1 MSFFS
6 ELKRRNVF
14 RIATAYAIAAWLL
27 LQIADL
33 VLDNTSAPPW
43 VIQSLFVIVGVGFVF
58 ALIFSW
64 LYELTPEGVMKESA
78 VPRERSITY
87 HTAKK
92 LDYLT
97 IALLVGAVAYL
108 VVDRYVLEA
117 PVAAKPTTAKDVPAG
132 TPADI
137 ATTSSAD
144 TLATSTAA
152 SATSPTAVVAA
163 PSAEPNSI
171 AVLPFS
177 DLSEGGD
184 QAYFSDGI
192 AEELL
197 NLLVRVDGL
206 KVASRTSSFAYKGE
220 SRSIPE
226 IAAELKVANI
236 LEGSVRKAGNRVRIT
251 AQLIDTRN
259 DRHLWSETY
268 DRDLVDIFAIQDEIA
283 TAIVSALKDQLGV
296 QAASD
301 AIEVEAAT
309 GNLDAY
315 DLYLKG
321 RNLFVARQDLDVAI
335 DLFEQAIA
343 LDPNYARA
351 WEGLAAAESVADDW
365 LLGDGIDH
373 GPLGIKAAQ
382 RAMELDPELSMPY
395 AVLGNSEGVLLPG
408 KDVPDLTETLRLLD
422 LAIEND
428 PNNTTA
434 WQWRGNN
441 YVKLGFFDRAVTD
454 FDECLRLDPAY
465 LNCVQHRAAA
475 LLFSGDTDAAL
486 AAFIPTLYENFHS
499 MDEAFVAVLVQ
510 QGNSLAALL
519 LATARLKAPY
529 APVGEWI
536 KALEHPDQDHRTG
549 LARFDRWAAEYH
561 NNYASDFPDVL
572 LAFGDYERA
581 VQSPSLRFGFWG
593 PGAKAFRQT
602 PWFKQYMRKLGVE
615 DYWRKHGFPPSCTV
629 VNDQEYTCD

>member
-33 VLDNTSAPPW
+33 ILDNTTAPHW
-43 VIQSLFVIVGVGFVF
+43 VIQSLFVVVGVGFVF

-64 LYELTPEGVMKESA
+64 LYELTPEGVMKESE

-97 IALLVGAVAYL
+97 IALLLGAIAYL

-117 PVAAKPTTAKDVPAG
+117 PVAARPKVAEDVPAG
-132 TPADI
+132 TPA
-137 ATTSSAD
+137 AM
-144 TLATSTAA
+144 AA
-152 SATSPTAVVAA
+152 STTAVPA
-163 PSAEPNSI
+163 SSGAEPNSI

-177 DLSEGGD
+177 DLSEKGD

-197 NLLVRVDGL
+197 NLLARVDGL
-206 KVASRTSSFAYKGE
+206 KVASRTSSFVYKGE
-220 SRSIPE
+220 NRSIPE

-296 QAASD
+296 QATSE
-301 AIEVEAAT
+301 AIVVEAAT

-321 RNLFVARQDLDVAI
+321 RNLFVARQDIDVAI
-335 DLFEQAIA
+335 SLFEQAIV

-351 WEGLAAAESVADDW
+351 WEGLAAAQSVADDW
-365 LLGDGIDH
+365 LSDDGIDH
-373 GPLGIKAAQ
+373 TPLAIKAAQ
-382 RAMELDPELSMPY
+382 RAIELDPELSMPY
-395 AVLGNSEGVLLPG
+395 AVLGNSSVVVGSAAG
-408 KDVPDLTETLRLLD
+408 VPDLSEGLRMLD
-422 LAIEND
+422 LAIQKD

-434 WQWRGNN
+434 WLWRGIA
-441 YVKLGFFDRAVTD
+441 YDMLGFFDRALAD

-465 LNCVQHRAAA
+465 LNCAQHRAAA
-475 LLFSGDTDAAL
+475 LLFRGDTDAAL
-486 AAFIPTLYENFHS
+486 AAFISTLYENFHS
-499 MDEAFVAVLVQ
+499 TDDAFIAALVE

-519 LATARLKAPY
+519 LATARLNAPY

-536 KALEHPDQDHRTG
+536 RALEHPGQDHRAA

-561 NNYASDFPDVL
+561 NNYAADFPDVL
-572 LAFGDYERA
+572 LAFGDYKRA
-581 VQSPSLRFGFWG
+581 MQSPWLRNAMWG

-602 PWFKQYMRKLGVE
+602 PWFKQWLQDNGVE
-615 DYWRKHGFPPSCTV
+615 DYWRKHGFPPSCQV
-629 VNDQEYTCD
+629 INERDYACD

>member
-64 LYELTPEGVMKESA
+64 LYELTPEGVMKESE

-97 IALLVGAVAYL
+97 IALLLGAVAYL

-117 PVAAKPTTAKDVPAG
+117 PVATVTGSENHFPKTAQETNEAPG
-132 TPADI
+132 ENGSLTPVELA
-137 ATTSSAD
+137 SSG
-144 TLATSTAA
+144 
-152 SATSPTAVVAA
+152 
-163 PSAEPNSI
+163 AEPNSI

-177 DLSEGGD
+177 DLSEDGD

-197 NLLVRVDGL
+197 NLLVRVEGL
-206 KVASRTSSFAYKGE
+206 HVASRTSSFAYKGE
-220 SRSIPE
+220 NLSIPE

-236 LEGSVRKAGNRVRIT
+236 LEGSVRKDGDRVRIT

-259 DRHLWSETY
+259 DRHLWSENY

-283 TAIVSALKDQLGV
+283 TAIVTALKEQLGV
-296 QAASD
+296 QATTD
-301 AIEVEAAT
+301 AINVEAAT
-309 GNLDAY
+309 NNLDAY

-321 RNLFVARQDLDVAI
+321 RILFVARQDIDIAI
-335 DLFEQAIA
+335 QMFEQAIE

-351 WEGLAAAESVADDW
+351 WEGLAAAQAVADDW

-373 GPLGIKAAQ
+373 VPLAVEAAQ

-395 AVLGNSEGVLLPG
+395 AVLGNSTVVLGVAA
-408 KDVPDLTETLRLLD
+408 DVPDLAEALRMLD
-422 LAIEND
+422 LAIQKD

-434 WQWRGNN
+434 LQWRGGH
-441 YVKLGFFDRAVTD
+441 YYWLGFFDRALAD

-465 LNCVQHRAAA
+465 LNCAQHRAAA
-475 LLFSGDTDAAL
+475 LLFRGDTDAAL

-499 MDEAFVAVLVQ
+499 MDEAFVAVLVE

-519 LATARLKAPY
+519 LATARLNAPY

-536 KALEHPDQDHRTG
+536 KALENPGDDHRAG

-561 NNYASDFPDVL
+561 NNYAVDFPDVL

-581 VQSPSLRFGFWG
+581 AQSPNILYTIWG

-602 PWFKQYMRKLGVE
+602 PWFKQWLHDNGVE
-615 DYWRKHGFPPSCTV
+615 DYWRKHGFPPSCHV
-629 VNDQEYTCD
+629 ISEQDYSCD